1 MELLPE
7 WKKIA
12 RRAWS
17 IRLSIIAALLSGAEV
32 VLPLFIDVLPR
43 NLFASLSFV
52 AVVGAAVARVVAQPR
67 MHEE

>member
-1 MELLPE
+1 MELLPD
-7 WKKIA
+7 WKRIV

-17 IRLSIIAALLSGAEV
+17 FRLTIIAALLSGAEV

-52 AVVGAAVARVVAQPR
+52 AVVGAAVARVVSQPR
-67 MHEE
+67 MHQ

>member
-52 AVVGAAVARVVAQPR
+52 AVVGATVARVVAQPR
-67 MHEE
+67 MHQ